1 MQISVEN
8 LTVILYLLLDF
19 IWQIRWGRKKKRPIF
34 LIEHH
39 SLCWDWRRERTE
51 NTGAVQT
58 SNFQTTWRGI
68 EQQLTFH
75 SLLGGENIVLYQLHL
90 YLFDKMR

>member
-19 IWQIRWGRKKKRPIF
+19 IWQIRWGRKKRDQFSWLNAI
-34 LIEHH
+34 H
-39 SLCWDWRRERTE
+39 SAGRRERTE